1 MPERNE
7 SANQGSGSDPE
18 INFADTLAG
27 ALAMVARHRWWI
39 LGTAFCVPMVVIA
52 VAMKLPDHYISH
64 ATLLVVQQQVS
75 QRYVEPDSTTTTQA
89 AIQAMKLEVLSR
101 QRLLSIINDVGLY
114 PTARDR
120 SPELLAE
127 KMREEIEIQA
137 LETPSPGRNDFN
149 GFTIS
154 FTAGTP
160 QLAQEVISRL
170 TSLFIE
176 QNLKTRGD
184 QAASTT
190 KFLSDRLD
198 AAKQRLTQQEQ
209 RLQAF
214 MTNNLGELPEQ
225 QQSNILALSSARER
239 LETVTSNLLEA
250 KQQQSSL
257 QLPLSE
263 RLARLQTEKNAL
275 LVNYTSQYPEVVKKD
290 REIAKV
296 RTALE
301 QLRTNA
307 PSSEAPQAESTDDP
321 ELDTILRQ
329 AEGIVGHIEN
339 LSQQQKRLQTE
350 CEQYQKHLNLTPLR
364 EQQLAEILR
373 DYNLYKQDYTDL
385 SNKTLQSQMATS
397 LEERQ
402 EGQQFRLV
410 DPPSLP
416 VKPSSPKRLNIA
428 LGGFGGGIVL
438 GLVLAFL
445 MDLRDSSFH
454 SEKSLVQSFSLPL
467 VMGVPLV
474 RTPGERRVRHLR
486 IAVEFIAGCVMI
498 LTVFAA
504 EFYVFKNG

>member
-1 MPERNE
+1 MPETTNNTAE
-7 SANQGSGSDPE
+7 SEGNLGE
-18 INFADTLAG
+18 TIER
-27 ALAMVARHRWWI
+27 ALAIVARHRWWI
-39 LGTAFCVPMVVIA
+39 LGMTFCVPIAVIA
-52 VAMKLPDHYISH
+52 VAMKLPDHYVSQ
-64 ATLLVVQQQVS
+64 ATLRVVQQQVS
-75 QRYVEPDSTTTTQA
+75 QRYVETDSATTPQA
-89 AIQAMKLEVLSR
+89 TIQAMKLEVLSG
-101 QRLLSIINDVGLY
+101 QRLLSIINDAGLY
-114 PTARDR
+114 PAAKDR
-120 SPELLAE
+120 TPELLVE

-137 LETPSPGRNDFN
+137 LETPAPGRSDLI

-160 QLAQEVISRL
+160 QLAQDVISRL

-176 QNLKTRGD
+176 QNSKTRGD

-214 MTNNLGELPEQ
+214 MTSNVGELPEQ
-225 QQSNILALSSARER
+225 QQSNILALSSARGR
-239 LETVTSNLLEA
+239 LETVTSNLSEA
-250 KQQQSSL
+250 QQQRSSL
-257 QLPLSE
+257 QLELSE
-263 RLARLQTEKNAL
+263 RLARLQSEKSTL
-275 LVNYTSQYPEVVKKD
+275 LVHYTPQYPEVVKKD
-290 REIAKV
+290 REIANV
-296 RTALE
+296 QTALE
-301 QLRTNA
+301 RLRTNTLS
-307 PSSEAPQAESTDDP
+307 PQTPQAESTDDP
-321 ELDTILRQ
+321 ALDTILRQ
-329 AEGIVGHIEN
+329 AEGIAGHIAN
-339 LSQQQKRLQTE
+339 LSQQQKRLEAE

-385 SNKTLQSQMATS
+385 SNKKLQSQMATS

-416 VKPSSPKRLNIA
+416 AKPSSPKRLKIA
-428 LGGFGGGIVL
+428 LGGFAGGIVL

-445 MDLRDSSFH
+445 MELRDSSFH
-454 SEKSLVQSFSLPL
+454 NEKSLVQSFSLPL

-474 RTPGERRVRHLR
+474 RTPREMRARRWGM
-486 IAVEFIAGCVMI
+486 AVEFLAGFVMI
-498 LTVFAA
+498 LTVLAA